1 MNKTQSIGLASLG
14 AALAMAC
21 VTFSTEAQAQPSQA
35 VQDARHRGHN
45 LSYRWTSAGT
55 LTRTPQR
62 MYLFRRSA
70 ELVSQGEQPGQRR
83 ISTGTDEWTSPDNRR
98 WSYVRWYVGES
109 RFEGAGL
116 ETPPNVDMERIAR
129 EGLPQF
135 FMGLSDQILGRPL
148 VMPTVTSTPDA
159 TWHTTSSVSVQMSA
173 EVLVK
178 TSYTTFERQR
188 HVFTLRL
195 YRNGAGLP
203 WDRFISL
210 PDGAQPV
217 TLERY
222 TVDQARLSAVPN
234 LRRAVTENLTVD
246 LQALI
251 AASRREP

>member
-1 MNKTQSIGLASLG
+1 MKQSSV
-14 AALAMAC
+14 AALAALISC
-21 VTFSTEAQAQPSQA
+21 VASALCASTEAQAQPSQA
-35 VQDARHRGHN
+35 LQDARHRGHN

-195 YRNGAGLP
+195 YRNAAGQP
-203 WDRFISL
+203 WARFISL
-210 PDGAQPV
+210 PEGAEPV
-217 TLERY
+217 VLERY
-222 TVDQARLSAVPN
+222 TVDQARLSEVPN

-251 AASRREP
+251 AASRRQP